1 MKIDHIQTAGISYQ
15 MPRIRPTGGFNEA
28 LAEENRL
35 LRDGSDGAVIK
46 KVNENAPVNV
56 PEYDGENF
64 DL

>member
-1 MKIDHIQTAGISYQ
+1 MKIDHLQTAGITFQ
-15 MPRIRPTGGFNEA
+15 MPRIRPAGGFPEV

-46 KVNENAPVNV
+46 KVNENAPVKV

>member
-1 MKIDHIQTAGISYQ
+1 MKINQMQTAGISFQ
-15 MPRIRPTGGFNEA
+15 MPKIKPVTGFAET
-28 LAEENRL
+28 LADENRL

-46 KVNENAPVNV
+46 KVNERPAVNV

>member
-1 MKIDHIQTAGISYQ
+1 MKINQMQTTGMTYQ
-15 MPRIRPTGGFNEA
+15 MPKIRPAAGF
-28 LAEENRL
+28 AETLSDENRV

-46 KVNENAPVNV
+46 KVNEKAPVNV